1 MAAFAADVL
10 AAAAAFAAVV
20 VLLGVVVIDVVAVD
34 DEVLLE
40 RRSLSFL
47 FPIIWMA
54 GFLRSKKLSISLNYY

>member
-1 MAAFAADVL
+1 ML
-10 AAAAAFAAVV
+10 AAAAALEAAAVAALAAVV

-40 RRSLSFL
+40 RSLSFL